1 MHDLP
6 PDAVPNDLDAFWMP
20 FTPNR
25 VWKRDP
31 RFVTRAEGM
40 HYITPDGRRILDAIA
55 GLWCVNAGHCHP
67 RIVAAIRQQA
77 GQLDYASSFG
87 LGHPLAFEYANRLV
101 AAAPA
106 GFSRVFFA
114 GSGSEAVDTALK
126 LALAYHAI
134 RGEGQRTKLVGRQR
148 SYHGVGFGGLS
159 VAGIGPQRKHF
170 GPLLPG
176 VSHLPHT
183 HDPERNAFSRGRPAH
198 GGAGF
203 AEALEGILYA
213 QDPSTIAAVIV
224 EPVAGSTGVLVPP
237 VDYLEKLRAI
247 CDRHGLLLIFDEV
260 VTGFGRLGAPFGSE
274 ALGVLP
280 DLICCAKGMTN
291 GAVPMGGVLV
301 HDRVLAG
308 LEAQPEAN
316 TEFMHGYTYSGHPLA
331 AAAGL
336 ATLAVYQEEGL
347 FERAAATA
355 PLWEEALHSLRG
367 TPGVTDIRNLG
378 LLGAV
383 EFGGQ
388 PAGGPLGART
398 IAARCFEEGV
408 LIRAVGE
415 SLVLSPP
422 LGISEAQIGQIVE
435 TIGRVARQ
443 GAGGAGR

>member
-1 MHDLP
+1 MPDHAF
-6 PDAVPNDLDAFWMP
+6 DAVPNRLDAYWMP

-25 VWKRDP
+25 SWKREP
-31 RFVTRAEGM
+31 HFVVRAEGV
-40 HYITPDGRRILDAIA
+40 HYVAPDGRRILDAIS

-67 RIVAAIRQQA
+67 RIVEAIRHQA

-87 LGHPLAFEYANRLV
+87 LGHPAAFEYANRLTAV
-101 AAAPA
+101 APE
-106 GFSRVFFA
+106 GFNHVFFA

-126 LALAYHAI
+126 LALAYHSV
-134 RGEGQRTKLVGRQR
+134 RGEGQRVKLIGRQR

-159 VAGIGPQRKHF
+159 VAGIGPQRKHY

-183 HDPERNAFSRGRPAH
+183 HDPKRNAFSRGRPPH
-198 GGAGF
+198 GGTEF
-203 AEALEGILYA
+203 ADALEGILYA

-237 VDYLEKLRAI
+237 LGYLERLREI

-260 VTGFGRLGAPFGSE
+260 VTGFGRLGAAFGSQ

-291 GAVPMGGVLV
+291 GAVPMGGVLIN
-301 HDRVLAG
+301 DRVAEG
-308 LEAQPEAN
+308 LCSQPEGV

-331 AAAGL
+331 AAAAL
-336 ATLAVYQEEGL
+336 ATLEVYQGERL

-355 PLWEEALHSLRG
+355 PLWEEAVHGLRG
-367 TPGVTDIRNLG
+367 VTGVTDIRNIG
-378 LLGAV
+378 LLAAI
-383 EFGGQ
+383 EFADQ
-388 PAGGPLGART
+388 PAGTPLHARS
-398 IAARCFEEGV
+398 IAARCMELGV
-408 LIRAVGE
+408 LIRAVGD

-422 LGISEAQIGQIVE
+422 LCVGQSEIGEIVD
-435 TIGRVARQ
+435 TIRRA
-443 GAGGAGR
+443 AA